1 MPEKERISLYV
12 MPELKDWLK
21 DESERTGKTIN
32 ALIVQM
38 IESKKARAKWAMSK
52 EKKYKDW
59 LKALADK
66 LAIRWMNDE

>member
-38 IESKKARAKWAMSK
+38 IESKKARAK
-52 EKKYKDW
+52 
-59 LKALADK
+59 
-66 LAIRWMNDE
+66 